1 MGAYVLRRVALS
13 IAQLFGLVTV
23 TFLLVHVLP
32 GDPARV
38 LLGAHA
44 TPEAIA
50 LLRAQLGLNHSLGH
64 QYLVFI
70 GDVVRGH
77 FGNSVAFNQSVGSLI
92 SQRPDASVALLTYG
106 IIVAFA
112 FGVPLAIITA
122 MRAGGAV
129 DYSIRG
135 LTTVAFAM
143 PTFWLGLMFA
153 LVFGLKLGWFP
164 SSGYSGGIGGI
175 LRTLTLP
182 AFALGL
188 SLLAVVVRTLRASV
202 QSVLAQEYIE
212 AAIARGIGGPRLI
225 AVHVLR
231 NAIMPTITV
240 FAVNLGYLIGGTVV
254 LEQVFQIP
262 GVGSLLVQAVAQ
274 RDYPTIEILTLFA
287 GAVVIGAGL
296 IADLLQPVLDPR
308 VRIGASGG

>member
-13 IAQLFGLVTV
+13 IAQLFGLLTV
-23 TFLLVHVLP
+23 AFLLVHVLP

-38 LLGAHA
+38 LLGPHA
-44 TPEAIA
+44 TPEALA
-50 LLRAQLGLNHSLGH
+50 NLRRQLGLNHSLGH
-64 QYLVFI
+64 QYIGFM

-77 FGNSVAFNQSVGSLI
+77 FGDSVAFNQSVGSLVA
-92 SQRPDASVALLTYG
+92 QRAGASVALLTYG
-106 IIVAFA
+106 LIVAFA
-112 FGVPLAIITA
+112 FGIPLAIVAA
-122 MRAGGAV
+122 MRAGRPV
-129 DYSIRG
+129 DFGIRG
-135 LTTVAFAM
+135 LTTIAFAM

-182 AFALGL
+182 AFVLGL

-202 QSVLAQEYIE
+202 QDVLAQEYIE
-212 AAIARGIGGPRLI
+212 AATARGIGGPRLI
-225 AVHVLR
+225 TIHVLR

-254 LEQVFQIP
+254 IEQVFQIP
-262 GVGSLLVQAVAQ
+262 GLGSLLVKAVAQ
-274 RDYPTIEILTLFA
+274 RDYPTVEILTLLA
-287 GAVVIGAGL
+287 GAIVIAAGL
-296 IADLLQPVLDPR
+296 LSDLLQPVLDPR
-308 VRIGASGG
+308 VRIGARSG